1 MSRGTVLAFDYGVK
15 RTGVAS
21 GELEIGVAHP
31 LTTVKAESR
40 AARHA
45 AIDTLVAEWQP
56 GLLVVGLP
64 LHPDGAEHELTRA
77 ARNFASELE
86 ARYKLP
92 VFLHDER
99 YTSVIAESEI
109 KTVKKPGV
117 KSRHPE
123 SRHGVD
129 ALAAQQ
135 ILQGFFDERATA

>member
-1 MSRGTVLAFDYGVK
+1 MSLGTVLAFDYGVK

-31 LTTVKAESR
+31 LATIQAGSR
-40 AARHA
+40 PERFA
-45 AIDTLVAEWQP
+45 AIDKLVAEWGP

-64 LHPDGAEHELTRA
+64 LYPDGAEHEITRA

-86 ARYKLP
+86 QRYRLP

-99 YTSVIAESEI
+99 YSSAAAEDDRRAMQHAGNRN
-109 KTVKKPGV
+109 VA
-117 KSRHPE
+117 KSRPHL
-123 SRHGVD
+123 D
-129 ALAAQQ
+129 ALAAQI

>member
-1 MSRGTVLAFDYGVK
+1 VSRGTVLAFDYGLK

-31 LTTVKAESR
+31 LTTIQADSR
-40 AARHA
+40 PARYA
-45 AIDTLVAEWQP
+45 AIDKLIAEWQP

-64 LHPDGAEHELTRA
+64 LYPDGAEHELTRA
-77 ARNFASELE
+77 ARNFAAELE
-86 ARYKLP
+86 EHYQLP

-99 YTSVIAESEI
+99 YTSVVVENESRHSG
-109 KTVKKPGV
+109 KSAV
-117 KSRHPE
+117 KSRQ
-123 SRHGVD
+123 SVD

>member
-31 LTTVKAESR
+31 LATLKADSR
-40 AARHA
+40 AARFA
-45 AIDTLVAEWQP
+45 AIDKLIAEWQP

-77 ARNFASELE
+77 ARNFARELE
-86 ARYKLP
+86 DRYKLP
-92 VFLHDER
+92 VFMHDER
-99 YTSVIAESEI
+99 YSSTAAEEGQRSAQRAGNRN
-109 KTVKKPGV
+109 VA
-117 KSRHPE
+117 KSRT
-123 SRHGVD
+123 SLD
-129 ALAAQQ
+129 ALAAQI